1 MDLPLIWRKK
11 RLFLI
16 TVFIVALIIRLA
28 YVIPIKEIP
37 TSDAWEYS
45 NIATNLVEHREY
57 AHTPGN
63 PTMYRA
69 PGYPFFIALIYS
81 LFGVKNYLAVRI
93 IQALLGTLLCLI
105 TYFIAEKIFDERVG
119 KWAAV
124 ISIFYSF
131 FIYYCG
137 ALLSELLFTLLLA
150 ITILFLIKVHEAFK
164 IKYGILSGILLGFS
178 ALTRPIIAFFP
189 ILLFFWMLSI
199 RVSSKKTLGLFIIM
213 ILFMLLIISPWT
225 VRNYLICHDF
235 IPLGAEGGQTLYMGN
250 NPLATGGGDMQHL
263 PEFDK
268 LPEAARDRAYYKKG
282 LGFIR
287 QNPARFFRLSLNKF
301 IRFWRLYPHRI
312 HSIESKHQII
322 SLLSYGILFPFF
334 LLGLLL
340 GWKKNRK
347 ALLLYL
353 LLIYFTIM
361 HMIFVAQIRFRLPI
375 EPYIIIF
382 GALGINFILVKFSRV
397 RQNKDEV

>member
-1 MDLPLIWRKK
+1 MNLASIWRKK
-11 RLFLI
+11 KLFLW

-37 TSDAWEYS
+37 TSDAREYS
-45 NIATNLVEHREY
+45 NIAANFVEHKEY

-105 TYFIAEKIFDERVG
+105 TYFIAERIFGERVG

-124 ISIFYSF
+124 ISVFYPF

-137 ALLSELLFTLLLA
+137 LLLTELLFTLLLA
-150 ITILFLIKVHEAFK
+150 MAVLNLINLSSTLKL
-164 IKYGILSGILLGFS
+164 KYGVLSGIFLGFS
-178 ALTRPIIAFFP
+178 ALTRPIIVLFP

-199 RVSSKKTLGLFIIM
+199 RVSLKKTLGLFIIM
-213 ILFMLLIISPWT
+213 MFFMLLVISPWT

-235 IPLGAEGGQTLYMGN
+235 VPLGAEGGQTFYMGN
-250 NPLATGGGDMQHL
+250 NPLATGGGDMQYL
-263 PEFDK
+263 PELDK
-268 LPEAARDRAYYKKG
+268 LPEAERDRAYYKKG
-282 LGFIR
+282 LEFIR
-287 QNPARFFRLSLNKF
+287 QHPAGFFKLSLNKF

-312 HSIESKHQII
+312 HTVELKHQTI
-322 SLLSYGILFPFF
+322 SLLSYGILLPFF
-334 LLGLLL
+334 LLGLFL

-347 ALLLYL
+347 ALLLFL

-361 HMIFVAQIRFRLPI
+361 HMIFVAQIRLRFPI

-382 GALGINFILVKFSRV
+382 GALGINFVLMKFFKARLHE
-397 RQNKDEV
+397 DEV